1 MKIANAPFE
10 YIIKERKKERKIF
23 LVNSKAL
30 RPGKKVSF
38 NKIRLLRLFLEP
50 RSGIN

>member
-10 YIIKERKKERKIF
+10 YIIKERKMMNIF